1 MNYINKGKRDILI
14 FPKFKNINNIQ
25 EIRKKYVELFDKIMP
40 HITLAFPFDK
50 DISNEQLKYQ
60 LEKITENIE
69 KFKIKCKGIT
79 FKREN
84 EINQYYIFL
93 NIIEGK
99 ERIEEIHTQIYD
111 NILNDINIKNYNYD
125 PHITLGCVNSTDE
138 KVETEEEFETIIDKI
153 VVERIGEDEESI
165 IEFEIELH

>member
-14 FPKFKNINNIQ
+14 FPKFKNINNIR
-25 EIRKKYVELFDKIMP
+25 EIRKKYDELFDKIMP

-69 KFKIKCKGIT
+69 KFKIKCNGIT